1 MKDYNNIDELFKQGF
16 EGFEGN
22 VDPSAWAN
30 IQQGLGQGAA
40 STSSAVSGGLS
51 GVGKVAAIIG
61 IVGAAATG
69 IWYFSG
75 EETKKESPL
84 TEQTTVVSEEIAENN
99 VDDVKTLGENILV
112 TDTNDPVIQEH
123 VTEIQ
128 EELNQNQYSADDID
142 DEYLKELLR
151 QEKISNSFMVNS
163 ATANN
168 NIVDNGGNSNDAIV
182 NDENVQGPIVDK
194 IEPTTIGNHDL
205 SKDIKSSL
213 KVELE
218 ENNVV
223 SFKSNAKN
231 HTSVEWTF
239 GDGEFGFGENISHTY
254 ERPGTYNVKMEV
266 FNDEQSQTTERKVI
280 IKGTSKVGVVP
291 NVFTPNND
299 GRNDNFFV
307 KCKEIETFYI
317 SVKDTRGNEVFTS
330 TDPDFI
336 WNGEN
341 QGGDIVKGNYIVVII
356 AEGEDG
362 QTYKEMKTLR
372 LE

>member
-1 MKDYNNIDELFKQGF
+1 
-16 EGFEGN
+16 
-22 VDPSAWAN
+22 
-30 IQQGLGQGAA
+30 
-40 STSSAVSGGLS
+40 
-51 GVGKVAAIIG
+51 
-61 IVGAAATG
+61 
-69 IWYFSG
+69 
-75 EETKKESPL
+75 
-84 TEQTTVVSEEIAENN
+84 
-99 VDDVKTLGENILV
+99 
-112 TDTNDPVIQEH
+112 
-123 VTEIQ
+123 
-128 EELNQNQYSADDID
+128 
-142 DEYLKELLR
+142 
-151 QEKISNSFMVNS
+151 
-163 ATANN
+163 
-168 NIVDNGGNSNDAIV
+168 
-182 NDENVQGPIVDK
+182 
-194 IEPTTIGNHDL
+194 
-205 SKDIKSSL
+205 
-213 KVELE
+213 
-218 ENNVV
+218 
-223 SFKSNAKN
+223 
-231 HTSVEWTF
+231 
-239 GDGEFGFGENISHTY
+239 
-254 ERPGTYNVKMEV
+254 MEV